1 MFCLVNSIEQKV
13 KLHNGVEIPQLG
25 IGVFKVEEGD
35 TVFHT
40 VKTALDLG
48 YRSIDTAA
56 IYKNEEGVGRAIKES
71 AIQRENL
78 FVTTK
83 VWNDDQGYDSTL
95 RAFET
100 SLKKLDLDYLDLYL
114 IHWPGKDKYVETWK
128 ALERLYE
135 EGLVRAIG
143 VSNFH
148 EHHLD
153 HLLANANEKPT
164 VNQIELHPRL
174 SQENVREYCKNKDI
188 KVEAWS
194 PIAKGRLVNEP
205 TLNYIAKK
213 HGKSP
218 VQVILRW
225 HLQHG
230 HIIIPKSVHPERIKE
245 NAEIFDFQLSLVE
258 MDQIDRLN
266 MNERLGSN
274 PDELL
279 F

>member
-1 MFCLVNSIEQKV
+1 MFCLVNSIEHKV

-25 IGVFKVEEGD
+25 IGVFKVEDGD
-35 TVFHT
+35 TVIHT

-56 IYKNEEGVGRAIKES
+56 IYKNEEGVGKAIKES
-71 AIQRENL
+71 AVSRESL
-78 FVTTK
+78 FITTK
-83 VWNDDQGYDSTL
+83 VWNEEQGYDSTL

-128 ALERLYE
+128 AFERLYD
-135 EGLVRAIG
+135 EGVVKAIG
-143 VSNFH
+143 VSNFQ

-153 HLLANANEKPT
+153 HLLASAKEKPT

-174 SQENVREYCKNKDI
+174 SQEKLREYCQKKDI
-188 KVEAWS
+188 KIEAWS
-194 PIAKGRLVNEP
+194 PIAKGRLINEP

-213 HGKSP
+213 HDKTP

-225 HLQHG
+225 HLQNG
-230 HIIIPKSVHPERIKE
+230 HIIIPKSIHPERIKE

-274 PDELL
+274 PDEVI

>member
-1 MFCLVNSIEQKV
+1 MVNSIEQKV

-35 TVFHT
+35 TVIQT

-56 IYKNEEGVGRAIKES
+56 IYKNEEGVGTAIKES
-71 AIQRENL
+71 AVSRESL
-78 FVTTK
+78 FITTK
-83 VWNDDQGYDSTL
+83 VWNGDQGYDSTL

-128 ALERLYE
+128 ALERLYD
-135 EGLVRAIG
+135 EGLVKAIG
-143 VSNFH
+143 VSNFQ
-148 EHHLD
+148 EHHLE
-153 HLLANANEKPT
+153 HLLEHANEKPT

-174 SQENVREYCKNKDI
+174 SQEKLREYCKKKDI
-188 KVEAWS
+188 KMEAWS

-213 HGKSP
+213 HGKTA

-225 HLQHG
+225 HLQNG
-230 HIIIPKSVHPERIKE
+230 HIIIPKSIHPERIKE

-258 MDQIDRLN
+258 MDQIDKLN

-274 PDELL
+274 PDEVI